1 MKKIAIIG
9 GGIIGMTLANYLDP
23 QKFDITVYDEGLG
36 QATKAS
42 AGIISPWLSKRR
54 NKKWYQ
60 LAREGAALFPKLVKD
75 FQLTEDIYRQSGTV
89 ILRPAAALADLAH
102 LAEERKQTA
111 PEIGEITMLSAV
123 QTAKFLPLLKETPS
137 LFISGGGRL
146 DGPAYL
152 NHLQKRAETKG
163 VTFCSQRAHFRQLN
177 QGWEIVTNSE
187 KKSVDFL
194 ALTPGPHLKELLAT
208 LNLSVDIR
216 PQKGQLLVFE
226 TPFTNSQQWP
236 VAMLDGEAD
245 LIPFNQGKILLG
257 ATHEN
262 EQAWD
267 LEETVSAFQQLTSG
281 TAPFLKEAE
290 QLFKQPMH
298 YRVGTRAYT
307 SDFAPFFGPL
317 PEMPHLVVAS
327 GLGSSGLTTGP
338 FIGYQLAEYFNTGVF
353 KGELYQKPLS
363 QYVKNNPSL

>member
-137 LFISGGGRL
+137 LFYFWRRSPRWTSL
-146 DGPAYL
+146 SKPSS
-152 NHLQKRAETKG
+152 ETRR
-163 VTFCSQRAHFRQLN
+163 SQRGHFL
-177 QGWEIVTNSE
+177 
-187 KKSVDFL
+187 
-194 ALTPGPHLKELLAT
+194 
-208 LNLSVDIR
+208 
-216 PQKGQLLVFE
+216 
-226 TPFTNSQQWP
+226 
-236 VAMLDGEAD
+236 
-245 LIPFNQGKILLG
+245 
-257 ATHEN
+257 
-262 EQAWD
+262 
-267 LEETVSAFQQLTSG
+267 
-281 TAPFLKEAE
+281 
-290 QLFKQPMH
+290 
-298 YRVGTRAYT
+298 
-307 SDFAPFFGPL
+307 
-317 PEMPHLVVAS
+317 
-327 GLGSSGLTTGP
+327 LTTG
-338 FIGYQLAEYFNTGVF
+338 A
-353 KGELYQKPLS
+353 LS
-363 QYVKNNPSL
+363 TTESRVGNCHKFRKKER

>member
-1 MKKIAIIG
+1 
-9 GGIIGMTLANYLDP
+9 MTLANYLDP

-152 NHLQKRAETKG
+152 NHLQKRAEAKG

-187 KKSVDFL
+187 KR
-194 ALTPGPHLKELLAT
+194 AL
-208 LNLSVDIR
+208 I
-216 PQKGQLLVFE
+216 F
-226 TPFTNSQQWP
+226 
-236 VAMLDGEAD
+236 
-245 LIPFNQGKILLG
+245 
-257 ATHEN
+257 
-262 EQAWD
+262 
-267 LEETVSAFQQLTSG
+267 
-281 TAPFLKEAE
+281 
-290 QLFKQPMH
+290 
-298 YRVGTRAYT
+298 
-307 SDFAPFFGPL
+307 
-317 PEMPHLVVAS
+317 
-327 GLGSSGLTTGP
+327 
-338 FIGYQLAEYFNTGVF
+338 
-353 KGELYQKPLS
+353 
-363 QYVKNNPSL
+363 SL